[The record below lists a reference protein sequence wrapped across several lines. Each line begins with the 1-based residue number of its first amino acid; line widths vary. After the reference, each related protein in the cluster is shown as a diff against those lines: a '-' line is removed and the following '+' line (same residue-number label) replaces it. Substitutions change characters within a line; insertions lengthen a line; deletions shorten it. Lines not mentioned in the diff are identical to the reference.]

1 MLMALSCFIIA
12 NLAPF
17 AQIGVTA
24 AYLLTICRAI
34 QGISSVGEVVGASLY
49 LTEITEPPIR
59 YPVVCTIAMGS
70 TLGGSAALAIS
81 WLFASYGFNWE
92 SSQLSV

>member
-17 AQIGVTA
+17 SQIGVTA

-34 QGISSVGEVVGASLY
+34 QGISSVGEVGGASLY
-49 LTEITEPPIR
+49 LTEITENR
-59 YPVVCTIAMGS
+59 
-70 TLGGSAALAIS
+70 
-81 WLFASYGFNWE
+81 
-92 SSQLSV
+92 Q